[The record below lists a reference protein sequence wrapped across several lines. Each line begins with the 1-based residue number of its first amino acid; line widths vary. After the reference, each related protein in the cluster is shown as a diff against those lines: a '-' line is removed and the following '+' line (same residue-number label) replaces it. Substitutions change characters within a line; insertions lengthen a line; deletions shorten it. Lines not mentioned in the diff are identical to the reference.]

1 MQSKD
6 TQGARRLP
14 ARLGGV
20 GAAVSAW
27 ICATTAAPTTA
38 QEADAAAERSQAFRA
53 VEGAVEEDVP
63 GGPLLVAAY
72 GAVLTAIVLYVLWI
86 ARLQRR
92 MGADLARLEGALKQ
106 QARSDGG
113 DG

>member
-1 MQSKD
+1 MQSMD
-6 TQGARRLP
+6 SGSTRP
-14 ARLGGV
+14 ARLVGL
-20 GAAVSAW
+20 GAAAGAAAYAASVASAS
-27 ICATTAAPTTA
+27 A
-38 QEADAAAERSQAFRA
+38 QEEDAAAERSQAFQA
-53 VEGAVEEDVP
+53 VQGAVEEDVP
-63 GGPLLVAAY
+63 GGPLMVAAY
-72 GAVLTAIVLYVLWI
+72 AVVLTAMVLYVLRI